1 MPTPQRISLIEA
13 YDNRDV
19 VAWLVRHSEE
29 IKDLQTA
36 VDALPGNDEF
46 VLTIGDQTISGT
58 KSFVDKIVAAGGIE
72 VDTLVKINADLQ
84 VFGDIYQ
91 NGSAYDTH
99 AEQLYTTKDYIL
111 MRDGAVTGLAP
122 GAMSGLEVIKYDGT
136 NNLRL
141 AADASGVARIG
152 DVGDEQ
158 PLLTRAEAADLTDGD
173 PLCWDATGQKAVP
186 FTIAA
191 GQNITITPG
200 THGITIAAAGGSGD
214 WVKRT
219 PNDDWSDFIESYQD
233 GVFTKFRFKKDVVFV
248 YNDIDNSNV
257 HSVYLPK
264 GYQDSNENAT
274 FGMELCYVDQYAYN
288 PNTFTTYMKVELDDA
303 YFISS
308 SSTINV
314 TVKGLELDNSS
325 FRNYSQSQSSN
336 KSSFTIYTKE

>member
-19 VAWLVRHSEE
+19 VAWLVRHSTE
-29 IKDLQTA
+29 IDDLKTA
-36 VDALPGNDEF
+36 VDALPESDEF
-46 VLTIGDQTISGT
+46 VLTIGDQTINGT
-58 KSFVDKIVAAGGIE
+58 KSFVNKIAAAGGIE
-72 VDTLVKINADLQ
+72 ADTLVKINADLQ

-111 MRDGAVTGLAP
+111 MRDGAAVGLAP

-158 PLLTRAEAADLTDGD
+158 PLLTRAESADLADGD
-173 PLCWDATGQKAVP
+173 PLCWDSTDQKAVP

-200 THGITIAAAGGSGD
+200 THGIEISASGGGSGEA
-214 WVKRT
+214 WT
-219 PNDDWSDFIESYQD
+219 LHTATNW
-233 GVFTKFRFKKDVVFV
+233 
-248 YNDIDNSNV
+248 NDIMTFSN
-257 HSVYLPK
+257 
-264 GYQDSNENAT
+264 G
-274 FGMELCYVDQYAYN
+274 
-288 PNTFTTYMKVELDDA
+288 
-303 YFISS
+303 
-308 SSTINV
+308 
-314 TVKGLELDNSS
+314 
-325 FRNYSQSQSSN
+325 
-336 KSSFTIYTKE
+336 SFTILKDVKVYNTAYGTLLFDLVKGSVIPSNMLYGPFFDIGVNNSILYVFQAVIEAANITDTRIRSYENKISYTTDGSTVTLVKTQSFSWINKSALIVWVKQ

>member
-19 VAWLVRHSEE
+19 VAWLVRHSTEIEE
-29 IKDLQTA
+29 LKTA
-36 VDALPGNDEF
+36 VEALPENNEF

-58 KSFVDKIVAAGGIE
+58 KSFMNKIVAAGGIE
-72 VDTLVKINADLQ
+72 ADTLLKINADLQ

-173 PLCWDATGQKAVP
+173 PLCWDSTDQKAVP

-191 GQNITITPG
+191 GQNIVISQQ
-200 THGITIAAAGGSGD
+200 THGITIDGVGASVE

-219 PNDDWSDFIESYQD
+219 PSNDWTDMFEIVD
-233 GVFTKFRFKKDVVFV
+233 GCIRAKSNIYMYLKNEGMGIYIPKDLTMPTGVQSNQMYFHVPYT
-248 YNDIDNSNV
+248 YNLNNNSMVTMRKITISEGNLTA
-257 HSVYLPK
+257 STL
-264 GYQDSNENAT
+264 N
-274 FGMELCYVDQYAYN
+274 
-288 PNTFTTYMKVELDDA
+288 TTYRGCVLTIVDGN
-303 YFISS
+303 ITVTP
-308 SSTINV
+308 STNL
-314 TVKGLELDNSS
+314 GNGSLS
-325 FRNYSQSQSSN
+325 
-336 KSSFTIYTKE
+336 KSDLQIYVSG

>member
-29 IKDLQTA
+29 IKDLQAA
-36 VDALPGNDEF
+36 VDALPDNDEF

-58 KSFVDKIVAAGGIE
+58 KSFVDKIAAAGGIE
-72 VDTLVKINADLQ
+72 ADTLVKINADLQ

-111 MRDGAVTGLAP
+111 MRDGAAVGLAP
-122 GAMSGLEVIKYDGT
+122 GAMSGLEIIKYDGT

-173 PLCWDATGQKAVP
+173 PLCWDSTEQKAVP
-186 FTIAA
+186 FSIAA
-191 GQNITITPG
+191 GTNIVISQV
-200 THGITIAAAGGSGD
+200 THGIEISAVGGGSNEWTEHTG
-214 WVKRT
+214 
-219 PNDDWSDFIESYQD
+219 NDWSDIFEIVDSKMRTKCEVCIYSYGETLLLYIPKGVESNTDSITFYIPNLRYISGGDNKLATALSLTIGSSQITGSQINGKYVGYTLTTD
-233 GVFTKFRFKKDVVFV
+233 GSTVTAVM
-248 YNDIDNSNV
+248 NSNLQS
-257 HSVYLPK
+257 HSI
-264 GYQDSNENAT
+264 T
-274 FGMELCYVDQYAYN
+274 
-288 PNTFTTYMKVELDDA
+288 
-303 YFISS
+303 
-308 SSTINV
+308 
-314 TVKGLELDNSS
+314 
-325 FRNYSQSQSSN
+325 
-336 KSSFTIYTKE
+336 KSSLKVYVR

>member
-19 VAWLVRHSEE
+19 VAWLVRHSTE
-29 IKDLQTA
+29 IDDLKTA
-36 VDALPGNDEF
+36 VDALPDVDTF
-46 VLTIGDQTISGT
+46 VLTIGDQTINGT
-58 KSFVDKIVAAGGIE
+58 KSFVNKIVAAGGIE

-158 PLLTRAEAADLTDGD
+158 PLLTRAESADLTDGA
-173 PLCWDATGQKAVP
+173 PFVWDALQQRAISGTFPGGESEWALRTPSDDWTDMFLVDASNHMIVRKDLILIYDNNGQAANVYIPKDADLGSLFNFP
-186 FTIAA
+186 IAGCSSTTNILRIMKFIGISRSRLTSGYQYFQATKMQFTFTIS
-191 GQNITITPG
+191 
-200 THGITIAAAGGSGD
+200 GS
-214 WVKRT
+214 
-219 PNDDWSDFIESYQD
+219 
-233 GVFTKFRFKKDVVFV
+233 
-248 YNDIDNSNV
+248 DI
-257 HSVYLPK
+257 
-264 GYQDSNENAT
+264 Q
-274 FGMELCYVDQYAYN
+274 
-288 PNTFTTYMKVELDDA
+288 
-303 YFISS
+303 ISS
-308 SSTINV
+308 SETTENI
-314 TVKGLELDNSS
+314 
-325 FRNYSQSQSSN
+325 Y
-336 KSSFTIYTKE
+336 KSSFKIYTKG